1 MPKKCYRRN
10 CYILLLKKMALQNFF
25 IIFLLIVHVWRKS
38 MQEKR
43 LGSLCLFLKYEMQK
57 AILKASCYVSVAI
70 ATDSV
75 VLKITEFKSRN
86 INLSLVTSICQMKF
100 KYAKSE
106 CQTAGNPN
114 FKNYIE
120 PPSLEFI
127 LWQCTDNVE
136 IMRMRQIDNHVTSC
150 ELYF

>member
-1 MPKKCYRRN
+1 MFEEKVCKKKN
-10 CYILLLKKMALQNFF
+10 
-25 IIFLLIVHVWRKS
+25 W
-38 MQEKR
+38 
-43 LGSLCLFLKYEMQK
+43 GSPCLFLKYAKQK

-127 LWQCTDNVE
+127 L
-136 IMRMRQIDNHVTSC
+136 
-150 ELYF
+150 

>member
-1 MPKKCYRRN
+1 MLEEKVCKKKN
-10 CYILLLKKMALQNFF
+10 
-25 IIFLLIVHVWRKS
+25 W
-38 MQEKR
+38 
-43 LGSLCLFLKYEMQK
+43 GSPCLFLKYAKQK

-106 CQTAGNPN
+106 SIKLPETQI
-114 FKNYIE
+114 FKNCLE
-120 PPSLEFI
+120 PP
-127 LWQCTDNVE
+127 
-136 IMRMRQIDNHVTSC
+136 
-150 ELYF
+150 